1 MKEYRVKVWDNED
14 GPEYVNTYPVP
25 QDLPVGLFV
34 DDLNTAGWDNVV
46 LESREV
52 SEWEEV

>member
-14 GPEYVNTYPVP
+14 GPEDPEYYAVRSKVP
-25 QDLPVGLFV
+25 AQEVM
-34 DDLNTAGWDNVV
+34 DDAREAEWDNVV